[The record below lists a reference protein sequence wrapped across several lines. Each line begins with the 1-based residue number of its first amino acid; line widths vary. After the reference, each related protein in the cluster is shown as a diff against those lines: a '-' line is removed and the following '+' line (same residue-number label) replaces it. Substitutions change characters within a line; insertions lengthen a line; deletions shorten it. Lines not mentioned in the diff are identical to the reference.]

1 MSDLATTS
9 LRTRA
14 GAQLRSLALRI
25 AVSLRPTLTRIVRAL
40 GPAAARLEPHWQH
53 AAAKLGPLVAPLL
66 ERLPTRLLSEA
77 ARNLASAKQR
87 TLLALIGILIGTGS
101 VIAMINIGAIVKAE
115 ALRDFLAMGTDIFSV
130 SASGTKSKLTG
141 GDVEELQEQ
150 GGPVRL
156 IVPVMQASS
165 QLSYAGKP
173 ASSGIL
179 VATTPGFFNVAKL
192 RPSEGRFL
200 SEYDR
205 LEPFLVMGE
214 AVRAE
219 LARNGQRP
227 AIGDQVRL
235 DRYVFQIV
243 GFVDSP
249 GFNPL
254 IPIDANGSIFVSIP
268 NLRRLSPTTELQM
281 LVGRSTPAATPELVE
296 RHVSAFLQQ
305 RHSGMIIRVN
315 TAQQLI
321 RSMEKQMQLYTLL
334 LGAVG
339 SIALIVGG
347 VGVMNVMLVSVT
359 ERRRE
364 IGIRMAIGARRQRIR
379 SMFLTEAVLLSLI
392 GGAIGTAVGVGASAI
407 MASMSGWEFHLAVAA
422 IPLGAGISAAVG
434 IFFGFYPA
442 VQASKLDPIQA
453 LRSE

>member
-1 MSDLATTS
+1 MNGAVAT
-9 LRTRA
+9 LRA
-14 GAQLRSLALRI
+14 GLD
-25 AVSLRPTLTRIVRAL
+25 
-40 GPAAARLEPHWQH
+40 
-53 AAAKLGPLVAPLL
+53 
-66 ERLPTRLLSEA
+66 RLLPMRLLGEA
-77 ARNLASAKQR
+77 AGNLASAKQR

-130 SASGTKSKLTG
+130 SANGLKSKLTS
-141 GDVEELQEQ
+141 GDAEELQEQ

-156 IVPVMQASS
+156 IVPVMQASG
-165 QLSYAGKP
+165 QITYAGKP
-173 ASSGIL
+173 ASGGIL
-179 VATTPGFFNVAKL
+179 VATAPGFFNVAKL
-192 RPSEGRFL
+192 QPSEGRFL
-200 SEYDR
+200 SDYDR

-214 AVRAE
+214 DVRSD
-219 LARNGQRP
+219 LARSGKRP
-227 AIGDQVRL
+227 ELGDQVRL

-254 IPIDANGSIFVSIP
+254 IPVDAKGAVFVSIP
-268 NLRRLSPTTELQM
+268 NLRRLSPATELQL
-281 LVGRSTPAATPELVE
+281 LVGRSAPGATPEAVE
-296 RHVSAFLQQ
+296 QHVTAFLQQ
-305 RHSGMIIRVN
+305 RHTGMTVRVN

-339 SIALIVGG
+339 SIALVVGG

-364 IGIRMAIGARRQRIR
+364 IGIRMAIGARRKRIQ

-392 GGAIGTAVGVGASAI
+392 GGALGTVVGLGASAI
-407 MASMSGWEFHLAVAA
+407 MASMSGWEFRIAASA

-453 LRSE
+453 LRAE